1 MALNEGASN
10 AGNEGTAGLVLGAKH
25 YVGNGSM
32 VDDGAILDTAKFFSL
47 LYGCLRSTQV
57 RENDDQVSL
66 DDGLITLRALCRTA
80 SFGRTTNK
88 VILIG
93 NGGSSAIASH
103 IATDYSK
110 NGGIR
115 TIAFNDAPTLTCLAN
130 DFGTDEIFAK
140 QLEYYALPGDV
151 VIIVSSSGKSGNIL
165 RAAEQAFVMGLTL
178 VTFSGMNP
186 NNVLRQKGLMSF
198 FVPAKDYG
206 LVELTHLALLH
217 SIVSVRP

>member
-1 MALNEGASN
+1 MALSEGAKN
-10 AGNEGTAGLVLGAKH
+10 VGQEGTSGLVLGAK
-25 YVGNGSM
+25 YYTGNGSM
-32 VDDGAILDTAKFFSL
+32 VDDDAILNADKFFAL
-47 LYGCLRSTQV
+47 LHTCLRSTQA
-57 RENDDQVSL
+57 RFEDERIPL
-66 DDGLITLRALCRTA
+66 AEALKKLRYLCLKAQFAR
-80 SFGRTTNK
+80 TNK

-115 TIAFNDAPTLTCLAN
+115 TIAFNDAPTLTCLGN
-130 DFGTDEIFAK
+130 DFGIDEIFAK
-140 QLEYYALPGDV
+140 QLEFYALPGDV
-151 VIIVSSSGKSGNIL
+151 VIIVSSSGHSGNIL
-165 RAAEQAFVMGLTL
+165 RAAGQAFSMGLEL

-186 NNVLRQKGLMSF
+186 NNVLRQKGLLSF

-206 LVELTHLALLH
+206 LVELAHLSLLH